1 MRRSTL
7 VAVAAFVVLLLAVL
21 LVERGGMERGTETLD
36 LTSVDASNVDGLSIH
51 EGEQTIDLTKVDGVW
66 RLDSG
71 RLADRSAI
79 ERAVDAIAA
88 IDSSDVISS
97 SPERHAEYGVAD
109 DAPVVTLRAGN
120 RVAAELVVGEPG
132 RSGGSYVRRA
142 DDDTVFR
149 IDASL
154 RHLLPTDQKKW
165 LQLRLV
171 DTELDDVTS
180 ITIKPESA
188 DAYTIV
194 PGDEGAGWALAD
206 PSQLPADFRFDHQ
219 GAERLA
225 RTAVNLRATE
235 LVEDPPGDDVTGLTG
250 DSSTVEVAVG
260 DDVTTVH
267 LGATAEDGSVWAS
280 VDGRDAVLQVPAYQ
294 ATSLS
299 QPVTDLRDLRLAPFD
314 ADKAVALEV
323 VDGGRRF
330 AFTRQPGGQWAV
342 TEGAPQPPAD
352 LEFDPVA
359 VQRVVASL
367 AGLRGDSIDDG
378 VSPGRAGLDHPRTT
392 AEVTLDDGSQAE
404 IRFGTSTKVDGRDL
418 DWAAGSADDHVYR
431 VATAY
436 RTRLARGW
444 EAYRHVE
451 PPVGAG
457 GNPFANLDP
466 ETLKNLPPDVRKSII
481 EQMQQE
487 QRKQEML
494 RRMNAGQGGPP
505 AQ

>member
-1 MRRSTL
+1 M
-7 VAVAAFVVLLLAVL
+7 VAVAAFVILLLAVL
-21 LVERGGMERGTETLD
+21 LVERGGMERGTEKLD
-36 LTSVDASNVDGLSIH
+36 LTSVDASNIDGLAVR
-51 EGEQTIDLTKVDGVW
+51 EGEQAIAMQKVDGVW
-66 RLDSG
+66 RLESG
-71 RLADRSAI
+71 RLADRTAI
-79 ERAVDAIAA
+79 GRAVDAIAA

-132 RSGGSYVRRA
+132 RSGGSYVRQA
-142 DDDTVFR
+142 GDDTVFR
-149 IDASL
+149 VEASL
-154 RHLLPTDQKKW
+154 RHLLPTDQKRW

-171 DTELDDVTS
+171 DAELDDVTS
-180 ITIKPESA
+180 ITVNPEA
-188 DAYTIV
+188 TEAYTLV
-194 PGDEGAGWALAD
+194 PGDKGTGWALAD

-235 LVEDPPGDDVTGLTG
+235 LVEDPPADDVTGLGG
-250 DSSTVEVAVG
+250 DSTTVAVSIG
-260 DDVTTVH
+260 DKVTTMH

-280 VDGRDAVLQVPAYQ
+280 VDGRDAVFQVPTFQ
-294 ATSLS
+294 ASSLS
-299 QPVTDLRDLRLAPFD
+299 QPFTSLRDLRLAPFD

-323 VDGGRRF
+323 VDGSRRF
-330 AFTRQPGGQWAV
+330 AFSREPDGQWAV
-342 TEGAPQPPAD
+342 AEGAPQPPAD
-352 LEFDPVA
+352 LELDPAA

-367 AGLRGDSIDDG
+367 AGLRGESTDDR
-378 VSPGRAGLDHPRTT
+378 VSAGGAGLDQPRTT
-392 AEVTLDDGSQAE
+392 ADVTLDDGTQAR
-404 IRFGTSTKVDGRDL
+404 ISFGSSTTVDGRDF
-418 DWAAGSADDHVYR
+418 DWASGSADDHVYR

-451 PPVGAG
+451 PPAGAG

-487 QRKQEML
+487 QRKQKML

-505 AQ
+505 AS